1 MHDRPPVW
9 TRLQRRLH
17 WTVAA
22 LVLGQALLGWPM
34 AAAVERLERL
44 ERVAAT
50 GATPGLLDFL
60 VTTAHTGS
68 GIAIGL
74 LVAWRL
80 KLRAERRSV
89 AHGEVRRAWPA
100 RALQATLYASLV
112 LMVVSGALHWYAG
125 VAWAASWHGA
135 GKWLLLGALVLH
147 LGGALRHAVAGD
159 GIFQSMSGRPGR
171 R

>member
-17 WTVAA
+17 WTVAV
-22 LVLGQALLGWPM
+22 LVLGQGLLGRPM

-44 ERVAAT
+44 AAT

-100 RALQATLYASLV
+100 RTLQATLYAALV

-125 VAWAASWHGA
+125 VAWAASWHVA

-147 LGGALRHAVAGD
+147 LGAALRHALAGD
-159 GIFQSMSGRPGR
+159 GIFQRMSGGSGR